1 MKHIQM
7 TSLICSGCSAC
18 YSVCPKGAISFK
30 VDEEGFKVP
39 HVDEQICIDCG
50 ICIKT
55 CPAINTP
62 NAISNYSF
70 DKNAYA
76 LQYHD
81 EDVRKNSASGA
92 LFPAFANYFINTL
105 HGYVCGCVL
114 DEDVMPIHI
123 VSNQWADVVR
133 MQDSKYVQSDMCNC
147 IEEIGGLLTKGKY
160 VLFSG
165 TSCQVAG
172 VNAYLATKKISNEKL
187 LTIDFFCHGV
197 PSPMI
202 WREYIKYYESKK
214 KRKVVGYRFRNKK
227 YGWGK
232 GPAARGTGF
241 LSTVSYSGIQSHR
254 TGFLK
259 KDDVTFLAR
268 IWPRIFFSNLCIRQ
282 YCHQCPYTNI
292 DKPADITMGDFWGI
306 EDYHPD
312 FDDHKGCS
320 LALVRSQ
327 KALDW
332 LSVLLDTETLE
343 VPIEEI
349 IKRQGNAFAPS
360 KPHIRRPE
368 FWKDYQKN
376 GITGVLPK
384 YFSYNT
390 KGRLK
395 AFIKYTLFKLH
406 IMRYGY

>member
-1 MKHIQM
+1 MKHIIM
-7 TSLICSGCSAC
+7 TSRACSGCTACFSA
-18 YSVCPKGAISFK
+18 CPKGAISF
-30 VDEEGFKVP
+30 VMDEEGFKVP
-39 HVDEQICIDCG
+39 HVDEKTCIDCG

-55 CPAINTP
+55 CPAIKSPEACNDD
-62 NAISNYSF
+62 YEQ
-70 DKNAYA
+70 KAYA

-105 HGYVCGCVL
+105 DGYVCGCVL
-114 DEDVMPIHI
+114 NEDVMPMHV

-147 IEEIGGLLTKGKY
+147 IEEIGGLLSEGKY

-172 VNAYLATKKISNEKL
+172 LNTYLSTKKISNEKL

-202 WREYIKYYESKK
+202 WKDYIKYYESKNN
-214 KRKVVGYRFRNKK
+214 RKVVGYRFRNKK

-259 KDDVTFLAR
+259 KDDVSFLAR

-292 DKPADITMGDFWGI
+292 DKPANITMGDFWGI
-306 EDYHPD
+306 EDSHPN
-312 FDDHKGCS
+312 FDDHRGCS

-327 KALDW
+327 KAQDW
-332 LSVLLDTETLE
+332 MMDLSETETLG
-343 VPIEEI
+343 VSIEDI

-360 KPHIRRPE
+360 KPHIRRAE
-368 FWKDYQKN
+368 FWKDYQKDGMAN
-376 GITGVLPK
+376 VLPK
-384 YFSYNT
+384 YFSYNV

-395 AFIKYTLFKLH
+395 AFIKYTLFRLH
-406 IMRYGY
+406 IIRYGY